1 MSSIEYVI
9 LFIATQRQATYI
21 LNDYDPNKESSY
33 FIYWDVNNL
42 NGIAMLQKLQVYGF
56 EWINNTFIFN
66 EGFIKNYN

>member
-42 NGIAMLQKLQVYGF
+42 NGIAMLQKITSLWF
-56 EWINNTFIFN
+56 
-66 EGFIKNYN
+66 